1 MTITQKVSDL
11 LIGTLLGDGNLQTTN
26 GQTWRYR
33 AIHKAIHAPYI
44 MHKYEVLK
52 DYCQSEPIYS
62 SVFDKRTQKSYYRY
76 TFNTVTS
83 DDFRF
88 FGQLFYHED
97 EEKNWKKHVP
107 TNIAKYLTG
116 PALAYWYMDDG
127 ALKWKGRSNAVRLC
141 TDSFSNEDVN
151 ILLKALE
158 NKFQLKVSLQKKNG
172 ILRISILEESYP
184 ILKKIITP
192 FLLPC
197 MYYKFPDGNNGVYEG
212 EDISSDIHNVFQP
225 RDL

>member
-1 MTITQKVSDL
+1 MTVTNKVSDL
-11 LIGTLLGDGNLQTTN
+11 LIGTLLGDGNLQTNN

-52 DYCQSEPIYS
+52 DYCQSEPKYS
-62 SVFDKRTQKSYYRY
+62 SVFDERTQKSYYRY
-76 TFNTVTS
+76 TFNTVFS

-88 FGQLFYHED
+88 FGQLFYREN
-97 EEKNWKKHVP
+97 EEKKWKKHVP
-107 TNIAKYLTG
+107 KNISKYLTDA
-116 PALAYWYMDDG
+116 ALAYWYMDDG

-151 ILLKALE
+151 VLLKALE

-184 ILKKIITP
+184 TLQKIITP

>member
-1 MTITQKVSDL
+1 MTITNKVSDL

-44 MHKYEVLK
+44 MHKYEILK
-52 DYCQSEPIYS
+52 DYCQSEPKYS
-62 SVFDKRTQKSYYRY
+62 SVFDDRNQKSYERY
-76 TFNTVTS
+76 TFNTLVS

-88 FGQLFYHED
+88 FGQLFYQED
-97 EEKNWKKHVP
+97 EEKKWKKHVP
-107 TNIAKYLTG
+107 RNIEKYLTG
-116 PALAYWYMDDG
+116 RALAYWYMDDG

-141 TDSFSNEDVN
+141 TDSFSEEEIN

-158 NKFQLKVSLQKKNG
+158 NKFQLKVSIQKKNE
-172 ILRISILEESYP
+172 ITRISILEESYP
-184 ILKKIITP
+184 VLRKLIIP
-192 FLLPC
+192 YLLPC

-212 EDISSDIHNVFQP
+212 EDISSDIHNIFQP